1 MSAEEHSTKHIIQ
14 SLGVNLVIAVI
25 KTGAAVLT
33 KSGSML
39 AEAIHSFAD
48 CGNQLLLLVGV
59 RTARKPADASHP
71 LGYGRSLYF
80 WSFVVALMIFA
91 GGGVFSVYEGL
102 HKIHAPEPVER
113 VGLGLVILGV
123 SLLLEGS
130 AALSNM
136 RDLKKGAPGK
146 PFLRILHDTKDSD
159 LVVVFGEN
167 AAAVLGLVVAML
179 ALVMAWWTGDGRWDG
194 GGSVVIGLVLIGVA
208 AFLAIEV
215 VSLLVGESADPA
227 IAVDARAIA
236 LRQPK
241 VDRVLNLIT
250 VQQGPHEVLVAIKL
264 SFSRDL
270 DVDGL
275 CDAINAYEKDL
286 RAAHSDVVWLF
297 VEPDTPHADGSPS

>member
-1 MSAEEHSTKHIIQ
+1 MSADGHSTKHIVQ
-14 SLGVNLVIAVI
+14 SLLVNALIAVI
-25 KTGAAVLT
+25 KAIAAVLT

-39 AEAIHSFAD
+39 AEAIHSSAD

-59 RTARKPADASHP
+59 RSAAKPADESHP

-102 HKIHAPEPVER
+102 HKIHEPEPVER

-130 AALSNM
+130 ATLSNV
-136 RDLKKGAPGK
+136 RDLRKRAPGV
-146 PFLRILHDTKDSD
+146 PFFRILRETKDSD

-179 ALVMAWWTGDGRWDG
+179 ALVLAWKTGDGRWDG

-236 LRQPK
+236 LKQPK
-241 VDRVLNLIT
+241 VDRVLHLIT
-250 VQQGPHEVLVAIKL
+250 VQQGPGEVLVAIKL

-275 CDAINAYEKDL
+275 CDAINAYEKEL
-286 RAAHSDVVWLF
+286 RVAQPHVRWLF